1 MENSNISP
9 EIKLIFESMINTVL
23 IPYTGVENI
32 KSELERIT
40 TQPDY
45 LKGNFLKRVSYTIQ
59 KKMVLKELKRKFE
72 N

>member
-32 KSELERIT
+32 KSELEKIT

-45 LKGNFLKRVSYTIQ
+45 FKGNFLKRVSYTIQ
-59 KKMVLKELKRKFE
+59 KKIVLKELKRKFE
-72 N
+72 D